1 MPAPYFTYIY
11 HVAHDSHYNHD
22 DHDYPSKTFPDYNGY
37 DED

>member
-11 HVAHDSHYNHD
+11 HVAHDSHSNHD